1 MSKCKL
7 CILDMEH
14 VDIVATEETT
24 YSNHSDANVDAHDT
38 TAIDA
43 DNVEHEDDEEI
54 ADDVDDINNNNQ
66 NIFDEPTTTAAA
78 PLSAAA
84 VVIAQTSI
92 HDVDIE
98 QQQTAVGDTIHARAV
113 TVSNN
118 ATSFFD
124 SFAFLAQDVEVATE
138 ASTCTSLGDCENALQ
153 HPEEEQATTS
163 VQVGFESTLQRL
175 PVATLVAT
183 DDDNERQRS
192 LQCRTGTFIMF
203 SLPIVVVA
211 ILAIILSYRSV
222 KR

>member
-1 MSKCKL
+1 
-7 CILDMEH
+7 MEH

-38 TAIDA
+38 TID
-43 DNVEHEDDEEI
+43 DDMICNVENEDDEEI

-66 NIFDEPTTTAAA
+66 NIFDEPTTTAASA
-78 PLSAAA
+78 PLSAA
-84 VVIAQTSI
+84 VVVVAQTSR
-92 HDVDIE
+92 HDVEDIE
-98 QQQTAVGDTIHARAV
+98 QQQTAVGETTDARAI

-124 SFAFLAQDVEVATE
+124 SFVYLAQDVEVATE

-153 HPEEEQATTS
+153 HPEEQQATTS

-192 LQCRTGTFIMF
+192 LQCRAGTFIMF
-203 SLPIVVVA
+203 FLPIVVVA
-211 ILAIILSYRSV
+211 ILAVILSYRSV